1 MDFQTR
7 NAINDTDT
15 CLFHPFGGTH
25 VVLFVEACFQLYK
38 DSHFL
43 TVLGGTDQSIDHG
56 RVFGNPILRN
66 LDLINLRIEGRFH

>member
-7 NAINDTDT
+7 NTVNDTNAR
-15 CLFHPFGGTH
+15 LFHPFGGTH
-25 VVLFVEACFQLYK
+25 VVLFVEAGFQFYK

-56 RVFGNPILRN
+56 
-66 LDLINLRIEGRFH
+66 